1 MHSTQP
7 QRRVTWLLI
16 LLEGSLAVLAWG
28 LGLLMDP
35 SPWEGWRWDARDA
48 ALGVAVSVPMLL
60 LFWLCVTW
68 PVGPLVR
75 IRRLAEEF
83 IRPLFVICSLAELA
97 ALSLAAGVGEEM
109 FFRGVLQE
117 AAGRWTNLPVAV
129 AAVSVAFGLLH
140 ALTPTYAVLATLLG
154 VYLGAVQVATGNL
167 LVVIIAHA
175 LYDFVALVYLVR
187 VPPSR
192 PLHGHHELGV

>member
-1 MHSTQP
+1 
-7 QRRVTWLLI
+7 
-16 LLEGSLAVLAWG
+16 
-28 LGLLMDP
+28 
-35 SPWEGWRWDARDA
+35 
-48 ALGVAVSVPMLL
+48 
-60 LFWLCVTW
+60 
-68 PVGPLVR
+68 
-75 IRRLAEEF
+75 
-83 IRPLFVICSLAELA
+83 
-97 ALSLAAGVGEEM
+97 M

-117 AAGRWTNLPVAV
+117 AAGRWTHLAVAV

-154 VYLGAVQVATGNL
+154 VYLGVVQAASGNL

-192 PLHGHHELGV
+192 PLHGHQELGV